1 MGTCLIILFSN
12 RDKIIFK
19 ILSSKFLVNI
29 GLISYSLYLW
39 HYPILVLDKLTQFSN
54 DSIFKKILLFIFIFF
69 ISYIS
74 YNFVE
79 KKFRDHD
86 FKFNNLIQILI
97 IIICLVSFSL
107 YSRSNFIINYRFE
120 EKIKNY
126 NVIFNTKKNGKN
138 VNYQILIMKNF
149 VKLENQNQIYI

>member
-1 MGTCLIILFSN
+1 M
-12 RDKIIFK
+12 
-19 ILSSKFLVNI
+19 
-29 GLISYSLYLW
+29 
-39 HYPILVLDKLTQFSN
+39 
-54 DSIFKKILLFIFIFF
+54 KKILLFIFIFF